1 MTSDYTD
8 TVIEEW
14 QTVRPDLD
22 TSTAA
27 VVNRVLRLARRFES
41 DLDRAVARFGLGR
54 KGDFD
59 TLAALRRANRPAALS
74 PTELAAS
81 AMITTGGMTARLDR
95 LEQAGWI
102 ERRPDPGD
110 RRGIRVH
117 LTDPGRALVDE
128 VQASNLAQQRR
139 LLAAL
144 SDGQREKLAGLLRRL
159 LLELGDV

>member
-8 TVIEEW
+8 AMIEDW
-14 QTVRPDLD
+14 QAVRPDLD

-41 DLDRAVARFGLGR
+41 DLDRVVSRFRLGR

-59 TLAALRRANRPAALS
+59 TLAALRRTNPPSALS
-74 PTELAAS
+74 PTELAAT
-81 AMITTGGMTARLDR
+81 ALITTGGMTARLDR
-95 LEQAGWI
+95 LEQAGWV

-110 RRGIRVH
+110 RRGILVH
-117 LTDPGRALVDE
+117 LTGTGRALVDE
-128 VQASNLAQQRR
+128 VQAANLAQQRR
-139 LLAAL
+139 LLEAL

-159 LLELGDV
+159 LVELGDV